1 MMWKK
6 GATTRSSVMEHF
18 FNDLVRYVNHMD
30 AQEWVYVLAGMLIV
44 GFVCMRGFG
53 SRSSY

>member
-1 MMWKK
+1 MY
-6 GATTRSSVMEHF
+6 GIYHS
-18 FNDLVRYVNHMD
+18 LVRRVDNFD
-30 AQEWVYVLAGMLIV
+30 TQDWTLFVLVAVGI